1 MLKIWKIV
9 AAGAGLWAVLR
20 LFYGWKWG
28 QGARAASIICHTC
41 TRHSFTCCT
50 HSKHGSEPAD
60 KRARRFLETQDLG
73 RENSRPAR
81 RAYVA
86 LPGAAFM
93 PHYCRLLGCMN
104 FRLSSYVLATARP
117 ACSGLTPKVKR
128 RSPPLLMNV
137 AMSSW
142 RRRVI
147 SVKGMDHYGT
157 YAHGPNVATMNI
169 VFDKRSNQ
177 IIQTQPS
184 YFLSITLR
192 HAKTRD
198 LCREGSNLLLAKLP
212 IKIYDRSDARFFE
225 LNLLRVRI

>member
-1 MLKIWKIV
+1 MWASHASRGQRNGGLTIIAKRAVSNEMLKIWKIV

-86 LPGAAFM
+86 LPGAAST
-93 PHYCRLLGCMN
+93 PHYCRLLGCMQ
-104 FRLSSYVLATARP
+104 F
-117 ACSGLTPKVKR
+117 
-128 RSPPLLMNV
+128 
-137 AMSSW
+137 
-142 RRRVI
+142 
-147 SVKGMDHYGT
+147 
-157 YAHGPNVATMNI
+157 
-169 VFDKRSNQ
+169 
-177 IIQTQPS
+177 
-184 YFLSITLR
+184 
-192 HAKTRD
+192 HAI
-198 LCREGSNLLLAKLP
+198 A
-212 IKIYDRSDARFFE
+212 I
-225 LNLLRVRI
+225 

>member
-9 AAGAGLWAVLR
+9 AAGAGLWALLR

-28 QGARAASIICHTC
+28 RCARAASIICHTC

-86 LPGAAFM
+86 LPGAASR

-104 FRLSSYVLATARP
+104 FHLSSCALVTARP

-128 RSPPLLMNV
+128 RSRPLLMNV
-137 AMSSW
+137 A
-142 RRRVI
+142 I
-147 SVKGMDHYGT
+147 S
-157 YAHGPNVATMNI
+157 HGDDGVL
-169 VFDKRSNQ
+169 VGEVGRS
-177 IIQTQPS
+177 
-184 YFLSITLR
+184 
-192 HAKTRD
+192 
-198 LCREGSNLLLAKLP
+198 
-212 IKIYDRSDARFFE
+212 
-225 LNLLRVRI
+225 

>member
-20 LFYGWKWG
+20 LFYGWKLG

-86 LPGAAFM
+86 LPGAALT
-93 PHYCRLLGCMN
+93 PCYCRLLGCMN
-104 FRLSSYVLATARP
+104 LICLCQSELVHAGRRP
-117 ACSGLTPKVKR
+117 ASQRRCCLGAALTPAPPSPSKKSVTEPDLN
-128 RSPPLLMNV
+128 RSQCTSEVLFKATSGVVLG
-137 AMSSW
+137 
-142 RRRVI
+142 I
-147 SVKGMDHYGT
+147 S
-157 YAHGPNVATMNI
+157 AHA
-169 VFDKRSNQ
+169 F
-177 IIQTQPS
+177 
-184 YFLSITLR
+184 
-192 HAKTRD
+192 
-198 LCREGSNLLLAKLP
+198 
-212 IKIYDRSDARFFE
+212 
-225 LNLLRVRI
+225 

>member
-1 MLKIWKIV
+1 MSKICKIV
-9 AAGAGLWAVLR
+9 AAGVGLWAVLR

-28 QGARAASIICHTC
+28 RCARAASIICHTC

-86 LPGAAFM
+86 LPGAAST

-104 FRLSSYVLATARP
+104 FRLSSCALAKATP

-128 RSPPLLMNV
+128 RSRPAVNRCV
-137 AMSSW
+137 MSRAS
-142 RRRVI
+142 
-147 SVKGMDHYGT
+147 
-157 YAHGPNVATMNI
+157 
-169 VFDKRSNQ
+169 KRSV
-177 IIQTQPS
+177 
-184 YFLSITLR
+184 
-192 HAKTRD
+192 
-198 LCREGSNLLLAKLP
+198 GW
-212 IKIYDRSDARFFE
+212 FE
-225 LNLLRVRI
+225 PKAN

>member
-9 AAGAGLWAVLR
+9 AAEAGLWAVLR

-41 TRHSFTCCT
+41 PRHSFTWCT

-86 LPGAAFM
+86 LPGAASR

-104 FRLSSYVLATARP
+104 FHLSSCALVTARP

-128 RSPPLLMNV
+128 RSRPLLMNV
-137 AMSSW
+137 A
-142 RRRVI
+142 I
-147 SVKGMDHYGT
+147 S
-157 YAHGPNVATMNI
+157 HGDDGVL
-169 VFDKRSNQ
+169 VGEVGRS
-177 IIQTQPS
+177 
-184 YFLSITLR
+184 
-192 HAKTRD
+192 
-198 LCREGSNLLLAKLP
+198 
-212 IKIYDRSDARFFE
+212 
-225 LNLLRVRI
+225 

>member
-9 AAGAGLWAVLR
+9 AAGAGLWALLR

-28 QGARAASIICHTC
+28 QGARAASIICHTYP
-41 TRHSFTCCT
+41 RHSFTCCT

-81 RAYVA
+81 RAYFA
-86 LPGAAFM
+86 LPGADLT
-93 PHYCRLLGCMN
+93 PCYCRLLGCMN

-142 RRRVI
+142 RRRII
-147 SVKGMDHYGT
+147 SRWGR
-157 YAHGPNVATMNI
+157 A
-169 VFDKRSNQ
+169 Q
-177 IIQTQPS
+177 ING
-184 YFLSITLR
+184 L
-192 HAKTRD
+192 
-198 LCREGSNLLLAKLP
+198 
-212 IKIYDRSDARFFE
+212 
-225 LNLLRVRI
+225 